1 VRWKVRE
8 REWRKE
14 RKKERF
20 WEEGRRA
27 EGGWFRSSVEV
38 LY

>member
-1 VRWKVRE
+1 MEGKRE
-8 REWRKE
+8 RMEE

>member
-1 VRWKVRE
+1 MEGKRE
-8 REWRKE
+8 RMEE

-27 EGGWFRSSVEV
+27 EGGGLGV
-38 LY
+38 L